1 MKKNKKQSNIGRVFG
16 VIFSIVMI
24 AATMYLLFNI
34 IKLNVLPTKLLFLI
48 TIVFVLLDLIFIL
61 LLCFATKGVV
71 SKIICII
78 FALAVSLGSCL
89 GGYYMSKT
97 GGLLSSMTN
106 VAKHSK
112 NTVSVVVKESSDM
125 KKKAD
130 LAGRS
135 VGTLANI
142 NTTGSKKIL
151 KELTNSGISMEQK
164 EFGSMTEMLESFYNG
179 EVDSIVISES
189 SRSQIT
195 DIDAYKDFDNNTRVV
210 YQTSYKVENTDK
222 ANAVSNITTT
232 PFNVLIS
239 GSDTRGGFDE
249 NGRSDVIMVATV
261 NPKTGT
267 ILLTSVPRDFY
278 VTTACDAGDGCQQG
292 ALDKIT
298 HTGIHGTNTTKRT
311 VEQLLGIEIN
321 YTFKVGFDTV
331 TDIVDAVGG
340 IDVNVEP
347 GYECSNFL
355 HAPGLS
361 VHAGINHLNGEQALG
376 YARERYAYSEGD
388 RQRTK
393 NQQQVLMGIVDKI
406 TSPAIVTNYASIMDS
421 MSDTFSTT
429 MSSQEISDLIKYQ
442 LNKNPKWKM
451 EQYMVN
457 GTGDTLMCAELGDA
471 AYVMVP
477 DQSTVTTAKNKIN
490 AVLAGKSADD
500 VEG

>member
-1 MKKNKKQSNIGRVFG
+1 MKKNKKQSDIGRVFG

-78 FALAVSLGSCL
+78 FALAISLGSCL

-97 GGLLSSMTN
+97 GGLLSNMTN

-125 KKKAD
+125 KKKTD

-142 NTTGSKKIL
+142 NTVGSKKIL
-151 KELTNSGISMEQK
+151 KELTHSGISMEQK

-195 DIDAYKDFDNNTRVV
+195 DMEAYANFDNNTRVV

-222 ANAVSNITTT
+222 AKAVSNITNT

-278 VTTACDAGDGCQQG
+278 VTTACDAADGCQQG

-298 HTGIHGTNTTKRT
+298 HTGIHGTNTTKHT

-331 TDIVDAVGG
+331 TDIVDAIGG

-347 GYECSNFL
+347 GYACNDFL
-355 HAPGLS
+355 NLSGFS
-361 VHAGINHLNGEQALG
+361 VHEGVNHLNGEQALA

-406 TSPAIVTNYASIMDS
+406 TSPAIVTNYAQIMDS

-442 LNKNPKWKM
+442 LNSNPKWKM

-457 GTGDTLMCAELGDA
+457 GTGDTLMCAELGNA

-500 VEG
+500 VE

>member
-1 MKKNKKQSNIGRVFG
+1 MKKDKKQNKVGKVFG
-16 VIFSIVMI
+16 IIFSILLV
-24 AATMYLLFNI
+24 AATMYLLFNV
-34 IKLNVLPTKLLFLI
+34 IKLNVLPTKLLFLM

-78 FALAVSLGSCL
+78 FTVAISLGSCL
-89 GGYYMSKT
+89 GGYYLSKT
-97 GGLLSSMTN
+97 GGLLSNITN

-112 NTVSVVVKESSDM
+112 NTVSVIVKQSSDM
-125 KKKAD
+125 KNKND
-130 LAGRS
+130 LAGHS

-142 NTTGSKKIL
+142 NTQGSKKIL
-151 KELTNSGISMEQK
+151 KELNKSGIQMEK
-164 EFGSMTEMLESFYNG
+164 REYGSLTEMLESFYNG
-179 EVDSIVISES
+179 EVDSIVINES

-239 GSDTRGGFDE
+239 GSDTRGGYDE

-278 VTTACDAGDGCQQG
+278 VETACDAADGCQQG

-298 HTGIHGTNTTKRT
+298 HTGVHGTNTTKRT
-311 VEQLLGIEIN
+311 VEKLLGIEIN

-347 GYECSNFL
+347 GYECSNFM

-361 VHAGINHLNGEQALG
+361 VHAGVNHLNGEQALG

-393 NQQQVLMGIVDKI
+393 NQQQVLMGVVDKI

-421 MSDTFSTT
+421 MSNTFSTT
-429 MSSQEISDLIKYQ
+429 MSNDEISSLIKYQ
-442 LNKNPKWKM
+442 LNSNPKWKM

-500 VEG
+500 VE

>member
-1 MKKNKKQSNIGRVFG
+1 MKKDKKQNKVGKVFG
-16 VIFSIVMI
+16 IMFSILLV
-24 AATMYLLFNI
+24 AATMYLLFNV
-34 IKLNVLPTKLLFLI
+34 IKLNVLPTKLLFLM

-78 FALAVSLGSCL
+78 FTVAISLGSCL
-89 GGYYMSKT
+89 GGYYLSKT
-97 GGLLSSMTN
+97 GGLLSNITN

-112 NTVSVVVKESSDM
+112 NTVSVIVKQSSDM
-125 KKKAD
+125 KNKND
-130 LAGRS
+130 LAGHS

-142 NTTGSKKIL
+142 NTQGSKKIL
-151 KELTNSGISMEQK
+151 KELNKSGIQMEK
-164 EFGSMTEMLESFYNG
+164 REYGSLTEMLESFYNG
-179 EVDSIVISES
+179 EVDSIVINES

-239 GSDTRGGFDE
+239 GSDTRGGYDA

-278 VTTACDAGDGCQQG
+278 VETACDAADGCQQG

-311 VEQLLGIEIN
+311 VEKLLGIEIN

-361 VHAGINHLNGEQALG
+361 VHAGVNHLNGEQALG

-393 NQQQVLMGIVDKI
+393 NQQQVLMGIVDKV
-406 TSPAIVTNYASIMDS
+406 TSPAIVTNYAQIMDS
-421 MSDTFSTT
+421 MANTFSTT
-429 MSSQEISDLIKYQ
+429 MSNDEISSLIKYQ

-500 VEG
+500 VE

>member
-1 MKKNKKQSNIGRVFG
+1 MKKNKKQNKVGKVFG

-34 IKLNVLPTKLLFLI
+34 IKLNVLPTKLLFLM

-78 FALAVSLGSCL
+78 FALAISLGSCL

-112 NTVSVVVKESSDM
+112 NTISVVVKESSDM
-125 KKKAD
+125 KKKTD

-189 SRSQIT
+189 SRTQIT
-195 DIDAYKDFDNNTRVV
+195 DMEAYANFDNNTRVV
-210 YQTSYKVENTDK
+210 YQTSYKVQNTDK
-222 ANAVSNITTT
+222 AKAVSNITNT

-267 ILLTSVPRDFY
+267 ILLTSIPRDFY
-278 VTTACDAGDGCQQG
+278 VTIACDAGDGCQQG

-331 TDIVDAVGG
+331 TDIVDAVDG

-347 GYECSNFL
+347 GYECSNFM

-361 VHAGINHLNGEQALG
+361 VHAGVNHLNGEQALG

-421 MSDTFSTT
+421 MSNTFSTT
-429 MSSQEISDLIKYQ
+429 MSNDEISSLIKYQ
-442 LNKNPKWKM
+442 LNSNPKWKM

-500 VEG
+500 VE

>member
-1 MKKNKKQSNIGRVFG
+1 MKKDKKQNKVGKVFG
-16 VIFSIVMI
+16 IMFSILLV
-24 AATMYLLFNI
+24 AATMYLLFNV
-34 IKLNVLPTKLLFLI
+34 IKLNVLPTKLLFLM

-78 FALAVSLGSCL
+78 FTVAISLGSCL
-89 GGYYMSKT
+89 GGYYLSKT
-97 GGLLSSMTN
+97 GGLLSNITN

-112 NTVSVVVKESSDM
+112 NTVSVIVKQSSDM
-125 KKKAD
+125 KNKND
-130 LAGRS
+130 LAGHS

-142 NTTGSKKIL
+142 NTQGSKKIL
-151 KELTNSGISMEQK
+151 KELNKSGIQMEK
-164 EFGSMTEMLESFYNG
+164 REYGSLTEMLESFYNG
-179 EVDSIVISES
+179 EVDSIVINES

-239 GSDTRGGFDE
+239 GSDTRGGYDE
-249 NGRSDVIMVATV
+249 NGRSDVIMIATV

-278 VTTACDAGDGCQQG
+278 VETACDAADGCQQG

-298 HTGIHGTNTTKRT
+298 HTGVHGTNTTKRT

-361 VHAGINHLNGEQALG
+361 VHAGVNHLNGEQALG

-421 MSDTFSTT
+421 MSNTFSTT
-429 MSSQEISDLIKYQ
+429 MSNDEISSLIKYQ
-442 LNKNPKWKM
+442 LNSNPKWKM

-490 AVLAGKSADD
+490 AVLAGKSADN
-500 VEG
+500 VE

>member
-1 MKKNKKQSNIGRVFG
+1 MKKNKKQSDIGRVFG

-78 FALAVSLGSCL
+78 FALAISLGSCL

-97 GGLLSSMTN
+97 GGLLSNMTN

-125 KKKAD
+125 KKKTD

-142 NTTGSKKIL
+142 NTVGSKKIL
-151 KELTNSGISMEQK
+151 KELTHSGISMEQK

-195 DIDAYKDFDNNTRVV
+195 DMEAYANFDNNTRVV

-222 ANAVSNITTT
+222 AKAVSNITNT

-331 TDIVDAVGG
+331 TDIVDAIGG

-347 GYECSNFL
+347 GYACNDFL
-355 HAPGLS
+355 NLSGFS
-361 VHAGINHLNGEQALG
+361 VHEGVNHLNGEQALA

-406 TSPAIVTNYASIMDS
+406 TSPAIVTNYAQIMDS

-442 LNKNPKWKM
+442 LNSNPKWKM

-500 VEG
+500 VE

>member
-78 FALAVSLGSCL
+78 FTLAISLGSCL

-112 NTVSVVVKESSDM
+112 NTVSIVVKESSDM
-125 KKKAD
+125 KKKTD

-179 EVDSIVISES
+179 GVDSIVISES

-195 DIDAYKDFDNNTRVV
+195 DVDAYKDFDNNTRVV

-406 TSPAIVTNYASIMDS
+406 TSPAIVTNYAQIMDS

-500 VEG
+500 VE

>member
-1 MKKNKKQSNIGRVFG
+1 MKKNKKQNKVGKVFG

-34 IKLNVLPTKLLFLI
+34 IKLNVLPTKLLFLM

-61 LLCFATKGVV
+61 LLCFATKGVE

-78 FALAVSLGSCL
+78 FALAISLGSCL

-112 NTVSVVVKESSDM
+112 NTISVVVKESSDM
-125 KKKAD
+125 KKKTD

-189 SRSQIT
+189 SRTQIT
-195 DIDAYKDFDNNTRVV
+195 DMEAYANFDNNTRVV
-210 YQTSYKVENTDK
+210 YQTSYKVQNTDK
-222 ANAVSNITTT
+222 AKAVSNITNT

-267 ILLTSVPRDFY
+267 ILLTSIPRDFY
-278 VTTACDAGDGCQQG
+278 VTIACDAGDGCQQG

-331 TDIVDAVGG
+331 TDIVDAVDG

-347 GYECSNFL
+347 GYECNNFL

-361 VHAGINHLNGEQALG
+361 VHAGVNHLNGEQALG

-393 NQQQVLMGIVDKI
+393 NQQQVLMGIVDKV
-406 TSPAIVTNYASIMDS
+406 TSPAIVTNYAQIMDS
-421 MSDTFSTT
+421 MANTFSTT
-429 MSSQEISDLIKYQ
+429 MSNDEISSLIKYQ

-457 GTGDTLMCAELGDA
+457 GTGDTLMCAELGNA

-500 VEG
+500 VE

>member
-1 MKKNKKQSNIGRVFG
+1 MRKDKKQNKVGKVFG
-16 VIFSIVMI
+16 IIFSII
-24 AATMYLLFNI
+24 LLATTMYLLFNI
-34 IKLNVLPTKLLFLI
+34 IKLNILPSQLLFLV
-48 TIVFVLLDLIFIL
+48 TILFVLLDFIFIL
-61 LLCFATKGVV
+61 LLCFATKGIV
-71 SKIICII
+71 SKLICII
-78 FALAVSLGSCL
+78 ISLVISLGSCV

-97 GGLLSSMTN
+97 GGLLSNITN

-112 NTVSVVVKESSDM
+112 NTVSVVVKESSDL

-130 LAGRS
+130 LAGHS
-135 VGTLANI
+135 IGTLANI
-142 NTTGSKKIL
+142 NTVGSKKVI
-151 KELTNSGISMEQK
+151 KELNNSGIQMEQK
-164 EFGSMTEMLESFYNG
+164 EYGSLTEMLESFYSG

-222 ANAVSNITTT
+222 ANAVSNITNT

-278 VTTACDAGDGCQQG
+278 VTTACDASDGCMEGQ
-292 ALDKIT
+292 LDKIT

-311 VEQLLGIEIN
+311 VEKLLGIEIN

-331 TDIVDAVGG
+331 TELVDAVGG
-340 IDVNVEP
+340 IDVNVAP
-347 GYECSNFL
+347 GYAVDSFL
-355 HAPGLS
+355 MIPSFS
-361 VHAGINHLNGEQALG
+361 VHEGVNHLNGEQALA

-421 MSDTFSTT
+421 MANTFSTT
-429 MSSQEISDLIKYQ
+429 MSNDEISDLIKYQ

-471 AYVMVP
+471 ASVMVP

-500 VEG
+500 VE

>member
-1 MKKNKKQSNIGRVFG
+1 MKKDKKQNKVGKVFG
-16 VIFSIVMI
+16 IIFSILLV
-24 AATMYLLFNI
+24 AATMYLLFNV
-34 IKLNVLPTKLLFLI
+34 IKLNVLPTKLLFLM

-78 FALAVSLGSCL
+78 FTVAISLGSCL
-89 GGYYMSKT
+89 GGYYLSKT
-97 GGLLSSMTN
+97 GGLLSNITN

-112 NTVSVVVKESSDM
+112 NTVSVIVKQSSDM
-125 KKKAD
+125 KNKND
-130 LAGRS
+130 LAGHS

-142 NTTGSKKIL
+142 NTQGSKKIL
-151 KELTNSGISMEQK
+151 KELNKSGIQMEK
-164 EFGSMTEMLESFYNG
+164 REYGSLTEMLESFYNG
-179 EVDSIVISES
+179 EVDSIVINES

-239 GSDTRGGFDE
+239 GSDTRGGYDE

-278 VTTACDAGDGCQQG
+278 VETACDAADGCQQG

-298 HTGIHGTNTTKRT
+298 HTGVHGTNTTKRT
-311 VEQLLGIEIN
+311 VEKLLGIEIN

-347 GYECSNFL
+347 GYECSNFM

-361 VHAGINHLNGEQALG
+361 VHAGVNHLNGEQALG

-421 MSDTFSTT
+421 MSNTFSTT
-429 MSSQEISDLIKYQ
+429 MSNDEISSLIKYQ
-442 LNKNPKWKM
+442 LNSNPKWKM

-500 VEG
+500 VE

>member
-1 MKKNKKQSNIGRVFG
+1 MKEQNKVLRGIGIVL
-16 VIFSIVMI
+16 SILLVV
-24 AATMYLLFNI
+24 ASFYLLYQL
-34 IKLNVLPTKLLFLI
+34 IKINVLPTKLLFLI
-48 TIVFVLLDLIFIL
+48 TIIFVLLDAIFAL
-61 LLCFATKGVV
+61 LLCYYTRAII
-71 SKIICII
+71 SKIICVVITLVLI
-78 FALAVSLGSCL
+78 FGSCM
-89 GGYYMSKT
+89 GGYYISKT
-97 GGLLSSMTN
+97 GSLLTNITN
-106 VAKHSK
+106 VTKHAK
-112 NTVSVVVKESSDM
+112 NTVSVVVKQSSDI
-125 KKKAD
+125 KNKSQ
-130 LAGRS
+130 LNGLS
-135 VGTLANI
+135 VGTLRTI
-142 NTTGSKKIL
+142 GTQGSSNAL
-151 KELTNSGISMEQK
+151 KELSKDGIVMNQSEYD
-164 EFGSMTEMLESFYNG
+164 SLSAMLEAFYNG
-179 EVDSIVISES
+179 EVDSIIINES
-189 SRSQIT
+189 SRSQIL
-195 DIDAYKDFDNNTRVV
+195 DMKSYADFDNNTRVI

-222 ANAVSNITTT
+222 ANAVTDITSK

-249 NGRSDVIMVATV
+249 NGRSDVIMVATI
-261 NPKTGT
+261 NPKTST
-267 ILLTSVPRDFY
+267 ILLTSIPRDYY

-361 VHAGINHLNGEQALG
+361 VHAGVNHLNGEQALG

-406 TSPAIVTNYASIMDS
+406 TSPSIVQNYSSIMDA
-421 MSDTFSTT
+421 MSNTFSTT
-429 MSSQEISDLIKYQ
+429 MSSSEISDLIKYQ
-442 LNKNPKWKM
+442 INNNPKWKM
-451 EQYMVN
+451 EQYMVD

-471 AYVMVP
+471 ASVMVP
-477 DQSTVTTAKNKIN
+477 DQSTVKMAKDKIN

-500 VEG
+500 VE